1 MDLILLQLFNFN
13 LVDQER
19 QVAQKAGWNMAAP
32 VRVRMH
38 RLMYLP
44 GGPQSSM
51 GSKIPSELHPPQ
63 QFSFKRLGTYSCKP
77 HPGRIECAL
86 NLGHRRPKTLKN
98 WTFLEFFRATL
109 TNTGFQVVTSRL
121 RGSNGPEG
129 WQWDS
134 QVRFND
140 VVSALRL

>member
-63 QFSFKRLGTYSCKP
+63 QFSYKRLGTNSCKP
-77 HPGRIECAL
+77 HPGQRLCLESWSSTSQDAQKL
-86 NLGHRRPKTLKN
+86 DFSGTFPGHVDKTPG
-98 WTFLEFFRATL
+98 FRW
-109 TNTGFQVVTSRL
+109 SRV
-121 RGSNGPEG
+121 GSGAQDGPEG

-134 QVRFND
+134 KVRFND
-140 VVSALRL
+140 VVSALGL